1 MTLAPIVVM
10 GVSGSGKT
18 TIGQL
23 VALQREL
30 PFVDGDDIHSL
41 ENKRKMA
48 AGIPLQDADRAP
60 WLRALAELLARE
72 PAVLACS
79 ALKRSYRNIL
89 RDAAPGLRLV
99 YLCGSKARLSQ
110 RLVARSHE
118 FMPPRM
124 LESQLQILEPPQAD
138 ELALTLNIELSPGEI
153 VKSIASWMEALG
165 EDPSR

>member
-1 MTLAPIVVM
+1 M

-23 VALQREL
+23 VARQRQL

-48 AGIPLQDADRAP
+48 AGIPLQDADRTP
-60 WLRALAELLARE
+60 WLRALAAILARE
-72 PAVLACS
+72 AAVLACS
-79 ALKRSYRNIL
+79 ALKRGYRDIL

-99 YLCGSKARLSQ
+99 YLCGSKSLLSQ

-118 FMPPRM
+118 FMPPTM

-138 ELALTLNIELSPGEI
+138 EEALTLDIELPPSEI
-153 VKSIASWMEALG
+153 VKSIASWMEKSG
-165 EDPSR
+165 EEAFEV